1 MAFGD
6 NWEQMANRGA
16 DQYSDEWHK
25 SKKDLRMARASSQ
38 SDVVAELVDERFGC
52 PVCGNVDMDTL
63 VWNEETDLVTCGR
76 CVHRL
81 QPDGGLT
88 WHSATTG
95 SRWRQRGCGQYSDE
109 WRKSKK
115 DKRIEELTEQVEA
128 LTREIKAL
136 RDELKAL
143 REFVTR

>member
-6 NWEQMANRGA
+6 NWEQMAARGA
-16 DQYSDEWHK
+16 ES
-25 SKKDLRMARASSQ
+25 
-38 SDVVAELVDERFGC
+38 
-52 PVCGNVDMDTL
+52 
-63 VWNEETDLVTCGR
+63 
-76 CVHRL
+76 
-81 QPDGGLT
+81 
-88 WHSATTG
+88 
-95 SRWRQRGCGQYSDE
+95 YSDE

-115 DKRIEELTEQVEA
+115 DKRIEELTAQVEA

>member
-6 NWEQMANRGA
+6 NWEQMAARGA
-16 DQYSDEWHK
+16 D
-25 SKKDLRMARASSQ
+25 
-38 SDVVAELVDERFGC
+38 
-52 PVCGNVDMDTL
+52 
-63 VWNEETDLVTCGR
+63 
-76 CVHRL
+76 
-81 QPDGGLT
+81 
-88 WHSATTG
+88 
-95 SRWRQRGCGQYSDE
+95 QYSDE

-115 DKRIEELTEQVEA
+115 DKRIEELTAQVEA

>member
-16 DQYSDEWHK
+16 D
-25 SKKDLRMARASSQ
+25 
-38 SDVVAELVDERFGC
+38 
-52 PVCGNVDMDTL
+52 
-63 VWNEETDLVTCGR
+63 
-76 CVHRL
+76 
-81 QPDGGLT
+81 
-88 WHSATTG
+88 
-95 SRWRQRGCGQYSDE
+95 QYSDE

-128 LTREIKAL
+128 LARELKEQ
-136 RDELKAL
+136 REELKAL